1 MSDKEFIELLNMYVD
16 REISPV
22 DAKRLESEV
31 AANTARREVYDEYCR
46 MQKACSML
54 SEETFR
60 TPAAHPVASLVS
72 FPAPSAWRMGAVLS
86 GLAAAAAVAVGVYE
100 YHAPGLIATDAT
112 AQMVSAAA
120 KADAAPEMPAMKP
133 VFFVKLPE
141 QSGHARILSE
151 PDAASRIAQL
161 SWISD
166 IHISPVP
173 AAPGPGLLLGSKAD
187 LKGVVATDPVQA
199 SQDQEP
205 LEMTAFRFQR

>member
-16 REISPV
+16 REISPA
-22 DAKRLESEV
+22 DAKRLEGEV
-31 AANTARREVYDEYCR
+31 AENPARREVYDEYCR

-54 SEETFR
+54 SEENFR
-60 TPAAHPVASLVS
+60 APAAHPVASLVS

-100 YHAPGLIATDAT
+100 FHDASPAASGAST
-112 AQMVSAAA
+112 QAVTAAA
-120 KADAAPEMPAMKP
+120 AMDAQPMKP

-151 PDAASRIAQL
+151 PDAASRVAQL
-161 SWISD
+161 SWISE
-166 IHISPVP
+166 IHIAPVP
-173 AAPGPGLLLGSKAD
+173 AAPGAGLLLGAKAD
-187 LKGVVATDPVQA
+187 LKGAVAADPVL
-199 SQDQEP
+199 SPQDQEP